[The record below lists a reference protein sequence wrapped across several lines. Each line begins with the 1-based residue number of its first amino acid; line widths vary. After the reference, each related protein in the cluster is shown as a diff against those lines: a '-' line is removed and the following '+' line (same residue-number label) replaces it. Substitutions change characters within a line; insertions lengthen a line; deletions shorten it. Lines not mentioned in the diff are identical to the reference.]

1 MKRKAIREAKRWLG
15 GLAVVI
21 ALTFGL
27 SLIEGLVNLMCHGTW
42 S

>member
-1 MKRKAIREAKRWLG
+1 MKRKVIREVKRFLG

-27 SLIEGLVNLMCHGTW
+27 SLIEGIVNLICHGTW